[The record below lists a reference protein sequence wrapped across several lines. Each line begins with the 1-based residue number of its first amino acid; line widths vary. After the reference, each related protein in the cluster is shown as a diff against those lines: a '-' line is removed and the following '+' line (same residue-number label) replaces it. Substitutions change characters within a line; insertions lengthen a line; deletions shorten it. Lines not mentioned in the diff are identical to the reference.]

1 MALIW
6 MMLTAALLVTLQ
18 AQLLG
23 RFSMRGIRYH
33 RSFNHDRCHAGEDL
47 EMIEVIENDKRLP
60 VAWLRL
66 ESEFPA
72 AFRFRGQP
80 SQKMELGSVYQTHT
94 SGFALM
100 PRRRVIRRHF
110 LTCEGRGI
118 FQLSTVFMTSG
129 DLFGF
134 IEQARSENIKTP
146 LIVYPALLDHARL
159 PLSWHNWQ
167 GDLSVRRWIM
177 EDPFLIEGSR
187 EYAAGDPMNRIDWKA
202 SARTGG
208 LQVYKQGYSAD
219 PNVMIVLDIGK
230 VVPGLQSGGGEAEA
244 EHAISLAA
252 TCATSLSASGVPVGF
267 VHNAHSLNE
276 RRIPSGSGAVQ
287 RQLIMEAMAG
297 IRLQQKN
304 TLSDCLIEEA
314 RQSRQGLAKDYLV
327 ITSADPANI
336 GQACKQLEHL
346 GHRVSVIDPGEPSAV
361 TLAKSAKVDRAADRK
376 EVGA

>member
-1 MALIW
+1 
-6 MMLTAALLVTLQ
+6 
-18 AQLLG
+18 
-23 RFSMRGIRYH
+23 
-33 RSFNHDRCHAGEDL
+33 
-47 EMIEVIENDKRLP
+47 MIEIIENDKRLP

-72 AFRFRGQP
+72 SFRFRGQP

-110 LTCEGRGI
+110 LTCEGRGV

-134 IEQARSENIKTP
+134 IQQARSETIQTP
-146 LIVYPALLDHARL
+146 LIVYPALLQNTQL

-230 VVPGLQSGGGEAEA
+230 VIVGLQGGGGEAEA
-244 EHAISLAA
+244 EHAISFAA
-252 TCATSLSASGVPVGF
+252 TCATHLIASGVPVGF

-276 RRIPSGSGAVQ
+276 RRIPSGSGTVQ
-287 RQLIMEAMAG
+287 RQLVMEAMAG
-297 IRLQQKN
+297 MRLQSKI
-304 TLSDCLIEEA
+304 TLSDCLMEEA
-314 RQSRQGLAKDYLV
+314 KHHRQGLAKDYLV
-327 ITSADPANI
+327 ITNANPASI

-346 GHRVSVIDPGEPSAV
+346 GHRVSVIHPADA
-361 TLAKSAKVDRAADRK
+361 AADRK

>member
-1 MALIW
+1 MSLIW
-6 MMLTAALLVTLQ
+6 MMLTGIILVTLQ

-23 RFSMRGIRYH
+23 RFSMRGIRYN
-33 RSFNHDRCHAGEDL
+33 RSFNHDRCHAGGDL

-80 SQKMELGSVYQTHT
+80 SQKMELGNVYQTHT

-100 PRRRVIRRHF
+100 PRRRVSRRHF
-110 LTCEGRGI
+110 LTCESRGV

-134 IEQARSENIKTP
+134 VQHARSENIKTP
-146 LIVYPALLDHARL
+146 LIVYPALLDQAQL

-167 GDLSVRRWIM
+167 GDFSVRRWIM

-219 PNVMIVLDIGK
+219 PRVMIVLDIGK
-230 VVPGLQSGGGEAEA
+230 VVVGLRGGGGEAEA

-252 TCATSLSASGVPVGF
+252 TCATHLIASGIPVGF
-267 VHNAHSLNE
+267 VHNAHSLNA
-276 RRIPSGSGAVQ
+276 RRIPSGSGVVQ

-297 IRLQQKN
+297 IRLQSKD

-314 RQSRQGLAKDYLV
+314 KHRRQGLAKDYLV
-327 ITSADPANI
+327 ITNADPASI
-336 GQACKQLEHL
+336 RQACKQLEYL
-346 GHRVSVIDPGEPSAV
+346 GHRVSVIQPID
-361 TLAKSAKVDRAADRK
+361 KAADRK
-376 EVGA
+376 EVFA